1 MCGFVGFD
9 YCQRQ
14 RFTCLCQTVS
24 LAFCM
29 KTNRNAT
36 AGLLLVYLVLCAAM
50 AGCSTYGRA
59 RSPTFEVAVSFRD
72 YVSLTYHS
80 AESRAATD
88 SPALVRIEL
97 SGSGHVHY
105 ARGRSRRVHDPFW
118 KQRDDQHW
126 DDIFTDQL
134 VLGEDEAQALLQ
146 ALVDAG
152 VFKREM
158 QGPHIT
164 DAHRAYVF
172 VQARI
177 NERRGIV
184 ITDAP
189 AFTDIYHKLAARFEG
204 R

>member
-1 MCGFVGFD
+1 M
-9 YCQRQ
+9 
-14 RFTCLCQTVS
+14 
-24 LAFCM
+24 LAC
-29 KTNRNAT
+29 
-36 AGLLLVYLVLCAAM
+36 LVLCAAT

-59 RSPTFEVAVSFRD
+59 PSPTFEVEVSFRD
-72 YVSLTYHS
+72 YVSVTYHS
-80 AESRAATD
+80 AESRAATN

-118 KQRDDQHW
+118 KKRDGRHW
-126 DDIFTDQL
+126 DDIFTDQV
-134 VLGEDEAQALLQ
+134 VLGEDEAQSLLQ

-152 VFKREM
+152 VFKQEM
-158 QGPHIT
+158 QGPHIS

-189 AFTDIYHKLAARFEG
+189 AFIDIYSKLAAHFAG
-204 R
+204 FGVKP